1 MNAIQITVSM
11 GGENKLNLK
20 PFASFPPAAL
30 CMIQCLFEEI
40 FLQQQKGS
48 GRKSMKEKTFLHQ
61 GPKITY
67 LHQLVL

>member
-1 MNAIQITVSM
+1 M

-40 FLQQQKGS
+40 ILQQQKGS
-48 GRKSMKEKTFLHQ
+48 GRKLMKEKRFCTKDQKLHIYINLFC
-61 GPKITY
+61 KVTY
-67 LHQLVL
+67 LHQP